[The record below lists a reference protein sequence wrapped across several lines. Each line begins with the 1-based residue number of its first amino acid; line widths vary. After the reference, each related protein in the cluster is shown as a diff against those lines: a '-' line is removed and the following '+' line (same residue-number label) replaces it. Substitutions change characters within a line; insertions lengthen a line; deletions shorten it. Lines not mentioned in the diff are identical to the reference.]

1 MDSLFNEWEYSTTY
15 GMLQY
20 NQQCIFEKSWQGLC
34 NMMQSQDYAT
44 EIKDPK
50 YEETRLDNERIS
62 SQNENVL

>member
-1 MDSLFNEWEYSTTY
+1 
-15 GMLQY
+15 
-20 NQQCIFEKSWQGLC
+20 
-34 NMMQSQDYAT
+34 MMQSQDYAT